1 MASLPLHGANYNINR
16 SLGVQAHSM
25 IQKLT
30 HKSSSVGFWEPQGW
44 SRPLIDQQ
52 PAVGNFH
59 IAVGSLLRGSVGRFG
74 LLRMM
79 NGSPARDDEFSGF
92 WSADSAALYRTN
104 QEEMKK
110 LDLSLNL

>member
-1 MASLPLHGANYNINR
+1 MTSLPLHGANYNNR
-16 SLGVQAHSM
+16 SLGVQTHFM
-25 IQKLT
+25 IQKPS
-30 HKSSSVGFWEPQGW
+30 HKSSLVGFWEPQGW

-59 IAVGSLLRGSVGRFG
+59 TTVGSLSRGSVGRFG
-74 LLRMM
+74 LLRTM

-92 WSADSAALYRTN
+92 RSADSAALYRTN

-110 LDLSLNL
+110 LDLSLKL